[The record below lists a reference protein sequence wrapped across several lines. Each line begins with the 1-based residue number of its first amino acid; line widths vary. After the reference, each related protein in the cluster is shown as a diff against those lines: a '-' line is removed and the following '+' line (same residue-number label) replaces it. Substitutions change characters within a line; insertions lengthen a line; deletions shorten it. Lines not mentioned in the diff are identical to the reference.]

1 MTSST
6 GVSQIVSFI
15 IRRLLLSLDIVLAQL
30 AATPFNLYAPIKLMF
45 VNTIFMIINIS
56 LQKQMDKENGY
67 NKLDSTYYG
76 KSSER
81 KGISY
86 YTFQKTKVTESMGK
100 HANTCIHR
108 FIYIL
113 LTEAEIHV
121 WTGTKFRN
129 SPTKELSHPKISN
142 FGMSLK
148 F

>member
-67 NKLDSTYYG
+67 NKLDST
-76 KSSER
+76 S
-81 KGISY
+81 
-86 YTFQKTKVTESMGK
+86 
-100 HANTCIHR
+100 
-108 FIYIL
+108 
-113 LTEAEIHV
+113 
-121 WTGTKFRN
+121 
-129 SPTKELSHPKISN
+129 
-142 FGMSLK
+142 
-148 F
+148 